1 MMILFL
7 SILTSCSLTIIFKL
21 FQKYEV
27 QNFLAIVVNY
37 ITAALVCFTI
47 SGETIDLIIL
57 SQQAWFPYAL
67 MIGLL
72 FISLFNL
79 VAFSAQRVGI
89 AITSVATKISL
100 CIPVLFSYYFFDD
113 TLNPFKIAGIL
124 LALLS
129 IYFTAKKE
137 GQQKLKSSILILVPL
152 ILFFSSGCLDILF
165 VYSMKTFELVSKG
178 LELTFSATLYAVAAS
193 IGTPILVFKLLKGE
207 MIKRQ
212 TLIGG
217 LGLGLMNVFSIVF
230 FLKCLDRFPESSFV
244 FPIHNMSIVALSA
257 LVASLF
263 FKEKLSKINWI
274 GIGIALVSILLIS
287 TS

>member
-7 SILTSCSLTIIFKL
+7 SILTSCSLTLIFKL

-37 ITAALVCFTI
+37 ITAALVCFSISDVTI
-47 SGETIDLIIL
+47 NPLIL

-67 MIGLL
+67 LIGLL

-79 VAFSAQRVGI
+79 VAFSAQKVGI

-100 CIPVLFSYYFFDD
+100 CIPVVFSYYFFND
-113 TLNPFKIAGIL
+113 TLNTFKIIGIV

-129 IYFTAKKE
+129 IYFTAIKK

-165 VYSMKTFELVSKG
+165 VYSMKTFELVSNE

-193 IGTPILVFKLLKGE
+193 IGSPILLFKLLRGQK
-207 MIKRQ
+207 IKRQ
-212 TLIGG
+212 TLLGG
-217 LGLGLMNVFSIVF
+217 FGLGLMNVFSIIF
-230 FLKCLDRFPESSFV
+230 FLKCLDRYPESSFV

-257 LVASLF
+257 IGASFF
-263 FKEKLSKINWI
+263 FKEKLSKTNWV
-274 GIGIALVSILLIS
+274 GIGIALLSIFLIS
-287 TS
+287 SS

>member
-67 MIGLL
+67 LIGLL

>member
-67 MIGLL
+67 LIGLL

-178 LELTFSATLYAVAAS
+178 LELTFSATLYTVAAS

-207 MIKRQ
+207 IIKRQ